1 MVAANNC
8 TSFILFVAGQ
18 RIAEMP
24 PIGEV
29 SDVFT
34 SLNMCVAGCG
44 WGGFC
49 LIVGM
54 AKFCIDDR
62 HHSKMAWTVSGLMKI
77 VTPLVVYK
85 TPDTNFHR
93 LCCGGYIFGL
103 VGAIIGALQNIY
115 LTCSDAP
122 ESEREKSE
130 EVMLCCSVLSFISML
145 IKCLGY
151 LYSL

>member
-8 TSFILFVAGQ
+8 TSLILFAAGQ
-18 RIAEMP
+18 RLAEMP

-34 SLNMCVAGCG
+34 SLFMCVAGCR

-49 LIVGM
+49 LIVGT
-54 AKFCIDDR
+54 AKCCIDDR

-85 TPDTNFHR
+85 TPDTNSHR
-93 LCCGGYIFGL
+93 LCCGGCIFGL
-103 VGAIIGALQNIY
+103 AGAIIGALQNIY
-115 LTCSDAP
+115 LSCSNAP
-122 ESEREKSE
+122 KSEREREKSKDM
-130 EVMLCCSVLSFISML
+130 MLNGSLLSIISML
-145 IKCLGY
+145 IKG
-151 LYSL
+151 